1 MCMATFINTF
11 CPIALELSMCMAI
24 FINTFCP
31 IAPYSPK
38 HSAYKKTD
46 IRRYLFLSLISLGG
60 TAFGRPHFWTHHF
73 GGALETDTFQP
84 LSYFVNK
91 LRRDRLWSP
100 AFLVPPFRW
109 RVGGGYFSTSKLII
123 LFIHLY

>member
-1 MCMATFINTF
+1 
-11 CPIALELSMCMAI
+11 MAI
-24 FINTFCP
+24 FINTFCL

-60 TAFGRPHFWTHHF
+60 TAFCRPHFSTHHF

-84 LSYFVNK
+84 LSLLHY
-91 LRRDRLWSP
+91 L
-100 AFLVPPFRW
+100 
-109 RVGGGYFSTSKLII
+109 YTYTS
-123 LFIHLY
+123 